1 VGEIKTVELR
11 HAGGFRF
18 VGESGSGFALEMD
31 NEVGGTAVKPTE
43 LLVAAIGGCT
53 GIDVVSILAKKRQE
67 VSSYSIRV
75 EAEQRNSHP
84 HAFVRIDI
92 VHRVEGPAVQAE
104 AVRRSIEL
112 SAMRYCSVSTSLA
125 AGVAEIHHRFVVVSP
140 AGAEPVE
147 GEAAVTGPAMA
158 LPPDQ
163 A

>member
-1 VGEIKTVELR
+1 
-11 HAGGFRF
+11 
-18 VGESGSGFALEMD
+18 M
-31 NEVGGTAVKPTE
+31 
-43 LLVAAIGGCT
+43 
-53 GIDVVSILAKKRQE
+53 
-67 VSSYSIRV
+67 SSYSIRV

-112 SAMRYCSVSTSLA
+112 SATRYCSVSTSLA

-140 AGAEPVE
+140 AGAVPVE